1 MVERVVATPAAL
13 ELIDYLKA
21 KHGADLMFYQSHG
34 CCDGSSPMCYLIG
47 ELIPS
52 RYDLQ
57 IGQIGG
63 CPFFI
68 SESQY
73 QYWQNSQ
80 LIIGITEGSGGTFSL
95 EGPEG
100 VCFITGSRLFNEDE
114 QQELVQCSTLIG
126 TFRAPKK
133 LHG

>member
-13 ELIDYLKA
+13 ELIDYLKT

-114 QQELVQCSTLIG
+114 QQELV
-126 TFRAPKK
+126 
-133 LHG
+133 